1 MRPNEH
7 IAEVIRRQIRDG
19 DLTPGHRI
27 PSVRELAEQHGVAA
41 NTVRNALSWLRIE
54 GYIVTTQ
61 RGSWVTDTPTT
72 AATPRDILARA
83 HRTGSTTGAG
93 ETKRV
98 LSSALV
104 VPPLYVAELYDQD
117 PGEPLLRRE
126 YLTGTGPTRTALCVD
141 WYAAALADTVPELLS
156 TAPGNRTPDHPGTG
170 NNLLALIT
178 ERTGRRVTRGRDAM
192 HARTADHREATRLA
206 VPVGAPVLAVVHEW
220 SDAASLIVYGER
232 VMPARLTIGYEY
244 DLTVHEVAD
253 PAPAGAVP
261 AQA

>member
-19 DLTPGHRI
+19 ELTPGHRI
-27 PSVRELAEQHGVAA
+27 PSVRELAERHGVAA

-54 GYIVTTQ
+54 GYITTTQ
-61 RGSWVTDTPTT
+61 RGSWVADTPTT
-72 AATPRDILARA
+72 ATAPRDILARA
-83 HRTGSTTGAG
+83 HRTGSTAAAG

-98 LSSALV
+98 LSGALV
-104 VPPLYVAELYDQD
+104 VPPMYVAELYDQD
-117 PGEPLLRRE
+117 PGEQLLRRE
-126 YLTGTGPTRTALCVD
+126 YVTGTGPTRTALCVD
-141 WYAAALADTVPELLS
+141 WYRAALAEAVPELLS
-156 TAPGNRTPDHPGTG
+156 TAPGQRTPDHPGAG
-170 NNLLALIT
+170 NDILALIA

-206 VPVGAPVLAVVHEW
+206 VAVGAPVLAVVHEW
-220 SDAASLIVYGER
+220 SDADGLIVYGER

-244 DLTVHEVAD
+244 DLTVHEQGSAS
-253 PAPAGAVP
+253 PSGAVP